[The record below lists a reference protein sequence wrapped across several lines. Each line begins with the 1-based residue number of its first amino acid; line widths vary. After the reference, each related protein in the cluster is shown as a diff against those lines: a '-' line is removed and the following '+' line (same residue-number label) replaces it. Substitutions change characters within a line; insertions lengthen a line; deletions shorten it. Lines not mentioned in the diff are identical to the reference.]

1 MAALIIPI
9 PDIARDTGN
18 ARFRVRLDGRE
29 YHVRLMLN
37 TRSGQWI
44 LDLYDVDRVAIV
56 TGVALVPWW
65 PLLSLVTDE
74 RRPPGEL
81 LLYNPDGS
89 HEPPTLTDLGL
100 RSRLVYYEAAA

>member
-1 MAALIIPI
+1 M
-9 PDIARDTGN
+9 
-18 ARFRVRLDGRE
+18 
-29 YHVRLMLN
+29 
-37 TRSGQWI
+37 
-44 LDLYDVDRVAIV
+44 
-56 TGVALVPWW
+56 
-65 PLLSLVTDE
+65 LSLVTDE